1 MKVQTGC
8 LYHIKDEYFDK
19 INEKGLMINHENG
32 HSRPSYLAIKE
43 HNILW
48 FIPLSTKVD
57 KYKIIVEKK
66 KNKYGKCSTIMIKR
80 IAGQDQAILLQN
92 AFPSLEKYIKSR
104 HTKDGIVV
112 KISYNVQKEII
123 NNFEY
128 LLSLKSK
135 GLNLFFTDIDYIN
148 NLMNEE
154 LKTCTSK

>member
-1 MKVQTGC
+1 MRVQTGC

-19 INEKGLMINHENG
+19 INEKGLMINHENS

-57 KYKIIVEKK
+57 KYKNIVEKK
-66 KNKYGKCSTIMIKR
+66 KKKYGKCSTIMIKR

-92 AFPSLEKYIKSR
+92 AFPTLEKYIKSR

-123 NNFEY
+123 NTFEY

-154 LKTCTSK
+154 LRVSKNK

>member
-1 MKVQTGC
+1 MRVQTGC

-57 KYKIIVEKK
+57 KYKNIVEKK
-66 KNKYGKCSTIMIKR
+66 KKKYGKCSTIMIKR

-92 AFPSLEKYIKSR
+92 AFPTLEKYIKSR

>member
-1 MKVQTGC
+1 
-8 LYHIKDEYFDK
+8 
-19 INEKGLMINHENG
+19 
-32 HSRPSYLAIKE
+32 
-43 HNILW
+43 
-48 FIPLSTKVD
+48 
-57 KYKIIVEKK
+57 
-66 KNKYGKCSTIMIKR
+66 MIKR

-154 LKTCTSK
+154 LRVSKNK

>member
-1 MKVQTGC
+1 MRVQTGC

-19 INEKGLMINHENG
+19 INEKGLMINHENS

-57 KYKIIVEKK
+57 KYKNIVEKK
-66 KNKYGKCSTIMIKR
+66 KKKYGKCSTIMIKR

-92 AFPSLEKYIKSR
+92 AFPTLEKYIKSR

-154 LKTCTSK
+154 LRVSKNK

>member
-8 LYHIKDEYFDK
+8 LYHIKDEYFDI

-43 HNILW
+43 RNILW

-57 KYKIIVEKK
+57 KYKTIVEKK
-66 KNKYGKCSTIMIKR
+66 KKKYGKCSTIMIKR

-92 AFPSLEKYIKSR
+92 AFPTLEKYIKSR
-104 HTKDGIVV
+104 HTKDGIVI